1 MSVKSLKRLVDNARN
16 RVNGRKAMFIPAISV
31 LSFLVVGYTALDK
44 EKPVIATDE
53 IKLEYGE
60 EFDVS
65 RLIISDNHDEV
76 SELEIVADISNL
88 DVHRLGE
95 YRINVSAMDRCK
107 NEAVKEIVV
116 NVVDTTRPEL
126 IVNQDNSSLI
136 YTDGKIKINVNA
148 SSDITQ
154 YVQAIDNAD
163 GDISSFIDVITPL
176 DTSVLGEQEVKLAIK
191 DSSGNKNE
199 ASFGFVITDIAAP
212 TIVWKPSSEV
222 VVDYGKTFDLRDY
235 ADVIDNATPYEELV
249 INFENTI
256 DTGVIGV
263 VESKIEIIDSS
274 GNKTEDHIKVEVKD
288 ISEPVIMVSQ
298 DAFSIT
304 EGDHFDIDQHVT
316 AIDNKDGDISHKV
329 VVEGSVNT
337 NAAGTYSLVIRV
349 VDEAGNEATR
359 LVNVTVEAPY
369 IAPTFSNGG
378 GNGSVTSIGLGL
390 VGRPYVYGSTGP
402 SAFDCSGFTSY
413 VYSQSGQSIGR
424 TTYAQYAGGTKV
436 SDIQPGDLLFYNTVG
451 NLGHVAIYLGNG
463 QMVHCGSEDTGVE
476 VTSIYG
482 AYWQSRYQGAVR
494 Y

>member
-16 RVNGRKAMFIPAISV
+16 RVNGRKAMFIPVISV

-44 EKPVIATDE
+44 EKPVISTDQ

-76 SELEIVADISNL
+76 SELQIVADLTSL
-88 DVHRLGE
+88 DVHQLGE
-95 YRINVSAMDRCK
+95 QRIQVSAMDRCK
-107 NEAVKEIVV
+107 NEALKEIVV
-116 NVVDTTRPEL
+116 YVEDTTRPEL
-126 IVNQDNSSLI
+126 LVNESNKNII
-136 YTDGKIKINVNA
+136 YEEGKIKLNVNA
-148 SSDITQ
+148 SSNITE
-154 YVQAIDNAD
+154 YIQAVDNAD
-163 GDISSFIDVITPL
+163 GDISSFIDVLTPL
-176 DTSVLGEQEVKLAIK
+176 DTTVLGESQVKVGIQDA
-191 DSSGNKNE
+191 SGNKNE
-199 ASFGFVITDIAAP
+199 TTFNFLVTDIDAP
-212 TIVWKPSSEV
+212 RITWMASSEV

-235 ADVIDNATPYEELV
+235 ANIQDNATPYEELM
-249 INFENTI
+249 IHFEQSI

-263 VESKIEIIDSS
+263 VESKFEIVDSS

-298 DAFSIT
+298 DAFSIS
-304 EGDHFDIDQHVT
+304 EGDHFDIDQHVS
-316 AIDNKDGDISHKV
+316 AIDNKDGDISHLV
-329 VVEGSVNT
+329 VIEGSVNT

-349 VDEAGNEATR
+349 SDEAGNEATR

-378 GNGSVTSIGLGL
+378 GNGSVTSIGLSL
-390 VGRPYVYGSTGP
+390 VGRPYVYGSSGP

-413 VYSQSGQSIGR
+413 VYSQSGMSIGR
-424 TTYAQYAGGTKV
+424 TTFAQYAGGTKV

-451 NLGHVAIYLGNG
+451 SLGHVAIYLGNG

-482 AYWQSRYQGAVR
+482 AYWQARYQGAVR